1 MGSLEGSSLVF
12 ITFITPLQPDMPGS
26 LLRMRST
33 ASSQHTRTASC
44 PLSHRP
50 QYPHPQVHGSSPVGS
65 EFCQVSPRAP
75 PPNIPHSSAHTGRQR
90 SLHSPHAGAALAAVR
105 TGPESWHFLA
115 HPRGSNPSSAYPA
128 LPPPLLTGS
137 SVGVQ
142 GEPEQRESQQGGED
156 PDLGNHP
163 SFPQGQAA
171 GR

>member
-75 PPNIPHSSAHTGRQR
+75 PPQYPTLISPYWSAEESPFSPRRCCPGGCQNR
-90 SLHSPHAGAALAAVR
+90 SGVLALPRTSQGLESLLCLPSPTTTPTYGLER
-105 TGPESWHFLA
+105 GS
-115 HPRGSNPSSAYPA
+115 PRGTRAARVPA
-128 LPPPLLTGS
+128 RRRGP
-137 SVGVQ
+137 
-142 GEPEQRESQQGGED
+142 
-156 PDLGNHP
+156 
-163 SFPQGQAA
+163 
-171 GR
+171 